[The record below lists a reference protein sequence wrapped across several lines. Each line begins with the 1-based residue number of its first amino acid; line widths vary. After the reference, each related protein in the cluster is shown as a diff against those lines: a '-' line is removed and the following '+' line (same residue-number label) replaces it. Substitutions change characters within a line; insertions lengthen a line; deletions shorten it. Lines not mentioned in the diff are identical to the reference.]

1 MKNNFSS
8 DWGFVTQNFKLKYAE
23 NIDISGFLINELV
36 TSKAELVE
44 EEKTLIVYIKNKL
57 YLTKLNQY
65 KSILEDLAFE
75 VYTKRYKIHLELIKP
90 MDNPNPDRGL
100 DEFPIF
106 NGELAANIQLNNIE
120 VLIKKANL
128 SKELTLD
135 SYLAGNANRLALGA
149 AQRIIDKPGHN
160 YNPLFLYGNSG
171 FGKTHLTNA
180 IGIEILKK
188 YPNYKVLYVTF
199 ENFLN
204 DFMDIFPIGGRKPM
218 LDKGAFRDKYRSLDV
233 LIIDDIQGI
242 SGKEG
247 IEGEFFNIFNELQ
260 KENKQII
267 LTSDVKP
274 SEFSQLPE
282 RIRSRLSMGMVID
295 IEKTEYELRYRLIQ
309 SKALNDG
316 FRLSSEAI
324 DFVAQNVTTNFRE
337 LEGAYYKIK
346 NYLSLTNEAPTKEII
361 IKALKDL
368 KMSKPDEEVSPRTII
383 DKVCSFYKIKK
394 EDFKTET
401 RKRNIAEPRQVC
413 MYLLKNH
420 TKLNL
425 NEIASILNKKDHT
438 TVIHGINKI
447 EENLQKNSLLKE
459 QISQIKELIFQ

>member
-1 MKNNFSS
+1 
-8 DWGFVTQNFKLKYAE
+8 
-23 NIDISGFLINELV
+23 
-36 TSKAELVE
+36 
-44 EEKTLIVYIKNKL
+44 
-57 YLTKLNQY
+57 
-65 KSILEDLAFE
+65 
-75 VYTKRYKIHLELIKP
+75 
-90 MDNPNPDRGL
+90 
-100 DEFPIF
+100 
-106 NGELAANIQLNNIE
+106 
-120 VLIKKANL
+120 
-128 SKELTLD
+128 
-135 SYLAGNANRLALGA
+135 
-149 AQRIIDKPGHN
+149 
-160 YNPLFLYGNSG
+160 
-171 FGKTHLTNA
+171 
-180 IGIEILKK
+180 
-188 YPNYKVLYVTF
+188 
-199 ENFLN
+199 
-204 DFMDIFPIGGRKPM
+204 MDIFPIGGRKPM

-295 IEKTEYELRYRLIQ
+295 IEKPEYELRYRLIQ

-368 KMSKPDEEVSPRTII
+368 KM
-383 DKVCSFYKIKK
+383 
-394 EDFKTET
+394 
-401 RKRNIAEPRQVC
+401 
-413 MYLLKNH
+413 
-420 TKLNL
+420 
-425 NEIASILNKKDHT
+425 
-438 TVIHGINKI
+438 
-447 EENLQKNSLLKE
+447 
-459 QISQIKELIFQ
+459 

>member
-1 MKNNFSS
+1 MNNYSS
-8 DWGFVTQNFKLKYAE
+8 EWGFVTQNFKTKYAD
-23 NIDISGFLINELV
+23 NIDISSFLIMELIN
-36 TSKAELVE
+36 SKASLIE
-44 EEKTLIVYIKNKL
+44 EEKTLVVYIKNKVFIQ
-57 YLTKLNQY
+57 KLSQY
-65 KSILEDLAFE
+65 KDVLEDLSFE
-75 VYTKRYKIHLELIKP
+75 VYSKRYKIHFELQKTLESQP
-90 MDNPNPDRGL
+90 TEGL
-100 DEFPIF
+100 PIF
-106 NGELAANIQLNNIE
+106 NDEVVNKTNTNNLE

-128 SKELTLD
+128 KKELTIE
-135 SYLAGNANRLALGA
+135 SYLQGVSNKIALAA
-149 AQRIIDKPGHN
+149 AQRIIDKPGESF
-160 YNPLFLYGNSG
+160 NPFFLYGSSG
-171 FGKTHLTNA
+171 HGKTHLVNS

-204 DFMDIFPIGGRKPM
+204 DFMDIFSHGNRKP
-218 LDKGAFRDKYRSLDV
+218 LLERGDFRTKYRTLDV

-295 IEKTEYELRYRLIQ
+295 IEKPEYELRYRLIK
-309 SKALNDG
+309 SKALRDG
-316 FRLSSEAI
+316 FELSNEAI

-337 LEGAYYKIK
+337 LEGAYNKIK
-346 NYLSLTNEAPTKEII
+346 NHLLLTNESPSREVII
-361 IKALKDL
+361 RALKDITSL
-368 KMSKPDEEVSPRTII
+368 KNEEDISPRTII

-394 EDFKTET
+394 EDIKSES
-401 RKRNIAEPRQVC
+401 RKKNIAEPRQVC
-413 MYLLKNH
+413 MYLLKKH

-425 NEIASILNKKDHT
+425 NEIASLLNKKDHT
-438 TVIHGINKI
+438 TVMHGISKI
-447 EENLQKNSLLKE
+447 EENLTSNSDLKE
-459 QISQIKELIFQ
+459 QISLIKSEIFSK